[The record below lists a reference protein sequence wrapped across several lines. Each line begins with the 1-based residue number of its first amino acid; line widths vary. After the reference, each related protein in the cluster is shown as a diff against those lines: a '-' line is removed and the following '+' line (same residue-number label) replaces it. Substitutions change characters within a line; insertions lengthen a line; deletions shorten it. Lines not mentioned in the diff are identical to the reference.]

1 MHKYLIIIGLLLYP
15 LLTHA
20 LIVLDAERYA
30 LLALMA
36 LSAIGLIGHWLKNR
50 AIGLRGVELY
60 LLVLLIGSVNLSTRS
75 AQALSAPFI
84 VVHFTLGVF
93 VLRSLGEGSVSI
105 FERLLNSVHG
115 NDIPGQVR
123 GYARVFT
130 RIWGW
135 YFTGVAIVSLLL
147 AVFAPLAWWSWFSN
161 IGYFIFTPIIIF
173 VMHIYQVRMFGRH
186 GLAISWK
193 DFGTVLRMPL
203 SDSRHPFRGYKRDQ

>member
-1 MHKYLIIIGLLLYP
+1 MHKYLVISGLLLYP

-20 LIVLDAERYA
+20 LIVVEAERYA

-36 LSAIGLIGHWLKNR
+36 FSVIGLVGHWLKKR
-50 AIGLRGVELY
+50 TFSLRGVELY
-60 LLVLLIGSVNLSTRS
+60 LLVLVIGSVNLSTHS

-84 VVHFTLGVF
+84 VVHIMLGVF
-93 VLRSLGEGSVSI
+93 VLRSLTEGSASI
-105 FERLLNSVHG
+105 FERLLNCVHG
-115 NDIPGQVR
+115 YSIPDQVR

-135 YFTGVAIVSLLL
+135 YFTGVATVSLLL

-161 IGYFIFTPIIIF
+161 IGYFIFTPVIII
-173 VMHIYQVRMFGRH
+173 VMHIYQTRMFGRH

-203 SDSRHPFRGYKRDQ
+203 SDSRHPFWGYKSDH